1 MNTLFSFFKKSIGAV
16 IMTVLLLP
24 AVASAQYIITAT
36 PNNATMG
43 SASGGGNFSLGQTFT
58 LTATPNNGYEF
69 VRWEWEGND
78 LGNDNPFMME
88 IDASL
93 DPGTYAFV
101 AVFRAIPRQYNLN
114 IVVQPVADAGTVD
127 GAGLRPGG
135 NKVLTAEET
144 NPQYHWV
151 GWFTSAQGETA
162 VELGYQYT
170 LALASDTTVYA
181 RFERV
186 PQQHTVSVSVT
197 PNAQA
202 GTATVNGGQQATLY
216 ENSMVNLVATPANS
230 NITFQNWTLNGTV
243 VSTEANYSFR
253 LPAMDSDPTYVANFI
268 DNTQNYTIT
277 INRNNNNGGTV
288 TGGGVYTGGGT
299 ATVTAN
305 PATGYD
311 FLGWVEGTDTVSRET
326 SYTFQVNR
334 ARTLTAIFRHQPFTV
349 SVSASPVAGGS
360 VSGSGTY
367 AEGSNVTLIATP
379 NAGYNVKRWMEGN
392 TQVAG
397 AVTSYAIQNIQ
408 GNHNVV
414 VEFVQVYN
422 ISVTADGNG
431 TVTGGGQ
438 YNSGSSATVT
448 ATPASDHAFVNWTE
462 NGQQVSTSASYTF
475 TVSGARTL
483 VAHFVQQ
490 YNVALSANP
499 TAGGTVSGAG
509 NYNAG
514 ANVSISATPATGYQF
529 VNWTEGNTIVS
540 TSASYTIN
548 NISAARTLVANFS
561 VKTYNITTISSPQN
575 GGSVNGTGNY
585 QHGADVTLTPVPA
598 NGYTFTAWFEN
609 GQQISTANPLH
620 FTATADRNI
629 EARFSQQTQYY
640 TVNASCNPVEG
651 GTITRS
657 AEGPY
662 ASGISLTLTASPAQ
676 NYTFMNWTEGGQ
688 VVSTNAAYTFEVTGN
703 RTLVA
708 NYNYQ
713 APPVNVNVTVSPA
726 NSGSVTGA
734 GQYASGSTVN
744 LAATPANGYQFYRWT
759 ENGVIQ
765 GTSSTLSFT
774 ASMDRNLVAEFQQII
789 NNYTITAVA
798 DPVAGGTVTGSGVY
812 AQNTN
817 VTLTATPNT
826 NYNFL
831 RWTKNGAEVSTS
843 NQYSFPATENC
854 TVTAVFEYVTPMRT
868 IAAVASP
875 TNGGTISGLGNGQF
889 ADGASVTLTATPN
902 DNFTFNN
909 WTENGTVVSTSAA
922 YTFTV
927 SGNRSLVANFTEN
940 VNTYTISATCAP
952 ANSGSVS
959 GTGNYAAGVQASL
972 SATAASG
979 YTFVNWTE
987 NGTVVSQQ
995 NPYNFTVSGNRSL
1008 VANFQRQAGN
1018 YTVTVVVDP
1027 VGAGTTIG
1035 SGTYAEGVTAQL
1047 TANPATGYNFIG
1059 WYNGTQLVAT
1069 AQNYSF
1075 TVVGNVTLY
1084 ARFELQA
1091 INYTINATVN
1101 PANAGTV
1108 SGTGS
1113 YAEGASVTLT
1123 ATANNNYQFLN
1134 WTENGQVVYR
1144 NAVYRF
1150 AALGNRNL
1158 VANFLANQTQ
1168 DYTIT
1173 VVPNTVEGGTVTG
1186 GGQYN
1191 DGDAVTLTAT
1201 PATNYYFVGWSEN
1214 GSIFSSAETYTFIA
1228 NGDRN
1233 ITGVFECY
1241 CRTQVVLDAG
1251 EGVVSDGSGNSNY
1264 LPNTNCSWLIRPAG
1278 ADSVT
1283 LTFTSFATVQGS
1295 DYVDIYDGATT
1306 SAPRIGHFSGHSLPP
1321 AVTSSTGTMLV
1332 RFTTA
1337 STQTD
1342 QGWEATYS
1350 TGYNDND
1357 YLEYSDGTKTIV
1369 VGCNPNVTSVRV
1381 PGRVVKIASRAF
1393 EGCNNMV
1400 RVNIPSSVDT
1410 IEDHAFYYCSSL
1422 KDVELP
1428 ANMHYLGNYAFAGC
1442 SALQNVT
1449 LPNLDTIRPY
1459 TFYNC
1464 NALKRI
1470 EIPSSVKWIGTN
1482 AFRYCNAVYS
1492 LNIPASVDTV
1502 DSYAFANMSNLKFV
1516 TLNAGNK
1523 HFGSYAFSGNSI
1535 QLTNFNGTIA
1545 DWMNITFGNGTSNPM
1560 SSSRNFALAGQIV
1573 TDLVIP
1579 EGVDTVNNYAFY
1591 NNNHIFT
1598 LTIAST
1604 IKHIGA
1610 SSFYSLTGLE
1620 RIYLNAPQSTV
1631 ESNSFSGVNN
1641 QTPVVVPC
1649 EVLDSIRQAGWS
1661 IFTRFVGENVY
1672 ILTLL
1677 PREGGIAKIISE
1689 PDCDNNTA
1697 VVEAI
1702 PGISFDF
1709 VSWSDGSTENPHT
1722 VVLYNDETIAPVF
1735 QRKDSDNRR
1744 IYFFGFESESDV
1756 ADWYGGNE
1764 GANKWYLGDAL
1775 SYEGDSSLYVSNDG
1789 GVNNNYSISS
1799 SPYIYTYVYLK
1810 DGVYD
1815 ISFNWLAYGESSY
1828 DYMRVALIGDNVSIS
1843 PTASGA
1849 IPVGGR
1855 LNLQSSWQY
1864 FERTAEIPTEGWYK
1878 MVFFWTSD
1886 GSVIHNPA
1894 PAVDNV
1900 YLEYKESW
1908 RLDRMTWPITVT
1920 VADDNAGYATGS
1932 GIYYYNDVVTI
1943 EAVPNDHY
1951 RFTRWNDGSTVNPR
1965 TIRIADYYGNEE
1977 PFVAYFEAV
1986 PWTWQVVVDADH
1998 SGAATITGSGYYQNN
2013 QSATIAV
2020 VYPQAGWTF
2029 LGWMDNNDGTN
2040 AISIYDNP
2048 YTVNVDQDMH
2058 FTAVMTDLDTAF
2070 IHDTTIITDTL
2081 YIHDTIYLP
2090 LHSNFFNDNTRQ
2102 FDEALLGDAINAKVY
2117 IDASQI
2123 VVEDAGKYVV
2133 RLYDVNGRLLSTKQD
2148 EFSALRFDVLS
2159 SGAYM
2164 IRIGE
2169 HVTHKVVVIK

>member
-1 MNTLFSFFKKSIGAV
+1 MNTLFSFIKKSIGAV
-16 IMTVLLLP
+16 IMTVLLFP

-268 DNTQNYTIT
+268 DNSQNYTIT

-499 TAGGTVSGAG
+499 SAGGTVSGAG
-509 NYNAG
+509 NFNAG
-514 ANVSISATPATGYQF
+514 SNVTISATANTGYRF
-529 VNWTEGNTIVS
+529 VNWTEGGVIVS
-540 TSASYTIN
+540 TSANYTIQS
-548 NISAARTLVANFS
+548 IAAAHTLVANFEQQN
-561 VKTYNITTISSPQN
+561 YEITSFSSPVN
-575 GGSVNGTGNY
+575 GGSVTGTGVY
-585 QHGADVTLTPVPA
+585 QHGTQVSLTAQAA
-598 NGYTFTAWFEN
+598 NGYVFSAWYEN
-609 GQQISTANPLH
+609 GTQLSTTNPLV
-620 FTATADRNI
+620 FNATAPRNI
-629 EARFSQQTQYY
+629 EARFSEQAQNY
-640 TVNASCNPVEG
+640 TVTTSCFPSAG
-651 GTITRS
+651 GTISRS
-657 AEGPY
+657 SEGPY
-662 ASGISLTLTASPAQ
+662 TSGRTLTLTADANQ
-676 NYTFMNWTEGGQ
+676 YYTF
-688 VVSTNAAYTFEVTGN
+688 V
-703 RTLVA
+703 
-708 NYNYQ
+708 
-713 APPVNVNVTVSPA
+713 
-726 NSGSVTGA
+726 
-734 GQYASGSTVN
+734 
-744 LAATPANGYQFYRWT
+744 
-759 ENGVIQ
+759 
-765 GTSSTLSFT
+765 
-774 ASMDRNLVAEFQQII
+774 
-789 NNYTITAVA
+789 
-798 DPVAGGTVTGSGVY
+798 
-812 AQNTN
+812 
-817 VTLTATPNT
+817 
-826 NYNFL
+826 
-831 RWTKNGAEVSTS
+831 
-843 NQYSFPATENC
+843 
-854 TVTAVFEYVTPMRT
+854 
-868 IAAVASP
+868 
-875 TNGGTISGLGNGQF
+875 
-889 ADGASVTLTATPN
+889 
-902 DNFTFNN
+902 N
-909 WTENGTVVSTSAA
+909 WTENGQVVSTSAA
-922 YTFTV
+922 YTFDVTA
-927 SGNRSLVANFTEN
+927 NRTLVANFTYSRPEYVITVVGDPAEGGTQTGAGN
-940 VNTYTISATCAP
+940 YLLNEEVTITATANTNYRFLNWTIGNQQISTSTHTFTATASVACTAHYEYITPTYTVTAVADPTNGGTITGLNSTTQNYGAELTLTAVPATDYVFVNWTEGNTTVSTNPSYSFTVRANTNLVAHFNYAPQSYYVRATCLP
-952 ANSGSVS
+952 AGSGSVS
-959 GTGNYAAGVQASL
+959 GTSESVRAGVGITLNANYNAQA
-972 SATAASG
+972 
-979 YTFVNWTE
+979 YEFVNWTE
-987 NGTVVSQQ
+987 NGTVVSTQ
-995 NPYNFTVSGNRSL
+995 NPYTFTVTGNRTL
-1008 VANFQRQAGN
+1008 VANLNPLPGT
-1018 YTVTVVVDP
+1018 YTLTAIVTP
-1027 VGAGTTIG
+1027 EGAGTVTG
-1035 SGTYAEGVTAQL
+1035 AGTYTENDEAIL
-1047 TANPATGYNFIG
+1047 TATPNTGYRFDG
-1059 WYNGTQLVAT
+1059 WYSGGTQVST
-1069 AQNYSF
+1069 AREYHVIMN
-1075 TVVGNVTLY
+1075 GNKTYY
-1084 ARFELQA
+1084 AVFSLIASNFQ
-1091 INYTINATVN
+1091 ITATVN
-1101 PANAGTV
+1101 PVGVGEVTGA
-1108 SGTGS
+1108 GS
-1113 YAEGASVTLT
+1113 YGEGETVTMTARSTNAS
-1123 ATANNNYQFLN
+1123 YQFLN
-1134 WTENGQVVYR
+1134 WTENGAVVSR
-1144 NAVYRF
+1144 NATFRF
-1150 AALGNRNL
+1150 VALGNRNL
-1158 VANFLANQTQ
+1158 VANFYSEQTQ
-1168 DYTIT
+1168 QYNIN
-1173 VVPNTVEGGTVTG
+1173 VLASPAEGGTVNGSGT
-1186 GGQYN
+1186 YN
-1191 DGDAVTLTAT
+1191 AGDAVTLTAT
-1201 PATNYYFVGWSEN
+1201 PATNYYFVGWKEN
-1214 GSIFSSAETYTFIA
+1214 GQTISTSSSYTFFA
-1228 NGDRN
+1228 EADRT
-1233 ITGVFECY
+1233 ITGVFSCY
-1241 CRTQVVLDAG
+1241 CHSQVTLTAG
-1251 EGVVSDGSGNSNY
+1251 EGTISDGSGNADY
-1264 LPNTNCSWLIRPAG
+1264 LPGTNCRWLIRPVG
-1278 ADSVT
+1278 AQSIT
-1283 LTFTSFATVQGS
+1283 LTFTSFNTIQGL
-1295 DYVDIYDGATT
+1295 DYVDVYDGADVT
-1306 SAPRIGHFSGHSLPP
+1306 APRLGHFTGNTLPQ
-1321 AVTSSTGTMLV
+1321 AVTSSNGAMLV
-1332 RFTTA
+1332 LFTANGTSSA
-1337 STQTD
+1337 AGWDAEYTSTYGD
-1342 QGWEATYS
+1342 
-1350 TGYNDND
+1350 DD
-1357 YLEYSDGTKTIV
+1357 YLVYSDGTKTIV

-1422 KDVELP
+1422 KEVELP
-1428 ANMHYLGNYAFAGC
+1428 TNMHYLGDYAFAGC
-1442 SALQNVT
+1442 SALQNAT
-1449 LPNLDTIRPY
+1449 LPNIDTIRSN

-1470 EIPSSVKWIGTN
+1470 EIPNSVKWIGTN
-1482 AFRYCNAVYS
+1482 AFRNCNAVYS

-1502 DSYAFANMSNLKFV
+1502 ESYAFANMGNLRFV

-1523 HFGSYAFSGNSI
+1523 HFGSYAFNGNSI

-1579 EGVDTVNNYAFY
+1579 DGVDTVNNYAFY

-1604 IKHIGA
+1604 VKHIGA

-1631 ESNSFSGVNN
+1631 ESNSFSGVSN

-1722 VVLYNDETIAPVF
+1722 VVLYNDETTAPVF

-1932 GIYYYNDVVTI
+1932 GIYYYNDTVTI

-1986 PWTWQVVVDADH
+1986 PWTYQVVVDIDH
-1998 SGAATITGSGYYQNN
+1998 DGAATVTGSGYYQNN
-2013 QSATIAV
+2013 QNATAAV

-2048 YTVNVDQDMH
+2048 FNVNVDRDMH

-2070 IHDTTIITDTL
+2070 IHDTTIISDTL

-2090 LHSNFFNDNTRQ
+2090 LHTNFFNDNTRQ